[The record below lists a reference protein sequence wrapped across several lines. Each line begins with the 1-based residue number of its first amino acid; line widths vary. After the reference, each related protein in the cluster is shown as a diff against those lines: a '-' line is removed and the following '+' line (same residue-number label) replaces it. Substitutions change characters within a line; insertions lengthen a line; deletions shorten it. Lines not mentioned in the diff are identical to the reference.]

1 MEVQSKSILSKVAH
15 DLRISEEILLR
26 HGLRTFLEQQ
36 LRKVNAEMFEI
47 LGHYGINSVEE
58 MESHYEDGTL
68 EEAGTWKD
76 FQRLDHLE
84 YKKDQLNDLIE
95 AVS

>member
-47 LGHYGINSVEE
+47 LGHYGINSVED
-58 MESHYEDGTL
+58 MERLSAIRSSRIQERPT
-68 EEAGTWKD
+68 
-76 FQRLDHLE
+76 QRS
-84 YKKDQLNDLIE
+84 Y
-95 AVS
+95 

>member
-1 MEVQSKSILSKVAH
+1 MEAQSKSILSKVAH

-36 LRKVNAEMFEI
+36 LRKVNVEMFEI

-58 MESHYEDGTL
+58 MESHYKDGTL

-95 AVS
+95 SVS